1 MLFNS
6 YTFVFGFLPIV
17 LGVFFAIGRTGSRTA
32 AIAWLSLASLVFYGW
47 WNPSYLLLIVASVCG
62 NYGLGRVLAGERG
75 ERAKAWWLA
84 FGVTVNLALLGYYKY
99 ANFFVDNANWAFGT
113 QWHLE
118 AVLLP
123 LAISF
128 FTFQQVAY
136 LVDVR
141 RSGACERSLLR
152 YCLFVTFFPQFI
164 AGPIV
169 HHREML
175 PQLVKPSTLVPS
187 ARHLSIGVTIFTLGL
202 FKKVVIADSVAL
214 IASPVFAVAEAGRT
228 VDWHDAWFG
237 VLAYTLQI
245 YFDFSGYSDMAIGLG
260 RMFGVRLP
268 LNFAAPYKA
277 SNVVDFWRRW
287 HMTLSRFLRDYLY
300 IPLGGNRKGR
310 LRRHVNVMLTMLIG
324 GLWHGAAWNFVLWG
338 GMHGVYLVVN
348 RAWQRLLPSSAS
360 SSSRALRLGR
370 RAAGWCLTFVAV
382 VVAWVPFRAETL
394 AAAWS
399 LWRSMFGVFGLARA
413 ERPLVE
419 PLGSIAVLALIVLML
434 LLPASHEYMARYRPA
449 LASAGLITPP
459 KLRLF
464 VWRPTTAR
472 AVLSLL
478 LFLASVAM
486 MQRTT
491 EFLYFQF

>member
-6 YTFVFGFLPIV
+6 YTFIFGFLPIV
-17 LGVFFAIGRTGSRTA
+17 LGVFFAIGRTGSRTGA
-32 AIAWLSLASLVFYGW
+32 VAWLTAASLAFYGW
-47 WNPSYLLLIVASVCG
+47 WNPSYLGLIVASVAG
-62 NYGLGRVLAGERG
+62 NYTLARVLAGASAEC
-75 ERAKAWWLA
+75 AKSWWLA
-84 FGVTVNLALLGYYKY
+84 VGVVANLGLLGYFKY
-99 ANFFVDNANWAFGT
+99 ANFFVENVNWALGT
-113 QWHLE
+113 EWQLDSI
-118 AVLLP
+118 VLP

-141 RSGACERSLLR
+141 RAGTCERSLLR

-187 ARHLSIGVTIFTLGL
+187 ARHLAIGVTIFTLGL

-214 IASPVFAVAEAGRT
+214 VANSVFGAAEAGRPLD
-228 VDWHDAWFG
+228 VYDAWLG
-237 VLAYTLQI
+237 ALAYALQI

-260 RMFGVRLP
+260 RLFGVRLP

-277 SNVVDFWRRW
+277 SNIIDFWRRW
-287 HMTLSRFLRDYLY
+287 HITLSRFLRDYLY

-310 LRRHVNVMLTMLIG
+310 FRRFINVMLTMLIG

-338 GMHGVYLVVN
+338 GLHGGYLVAN
-348 RAWQRLLPSSAS
+348 HAWQRLVPPSPAAGNRKVR
-360 SSSRALRLGR
+360 RAL
-370 RAAGWCLTFVAV
+370 GWCLTFFAV
-382 VVAWVPFRAETL
+382 VVAWVPFRAKTL
-394 AAAWS
+394 EAAWAI
-399 LWRSMFGVFGLARA
+399 WGSMFGTYGVLRA

-419 PLGSIAVLALIVLML
+419 APNALPIVGLIVLSL
-434 LLPASHEYMARYRPA
+434 VLPATHEFLARYRPA
-449 LASAGLITPP
+449 LGADALNAP
-459 KLRLF
+459 KFRLF
-464 VWRPTTAR
+464 VWRPTTAW
-472 AVLSLL
+472 AFVSLL